1 MNIYIPRNLR
11 NRTLLICGG
20 NETGWTVCCGKE
32 GSKFNDDDEAIT
44 KKFLFDNTYDN
55 LQDGL
60 DALSDYVHYFR
71 ENKESA

>member
-20 NETGWTVCCGKE
+20 NKVGWTICCGKE
-32 GSKFNDDDEAIT
+32 GSEFNDDDELIV
-44 KKFLFDNTYDN
+44 KKFFDNTYND
-55 LQDGL
+55 LQIGL

-71 ENKESA
+71 EKKESE